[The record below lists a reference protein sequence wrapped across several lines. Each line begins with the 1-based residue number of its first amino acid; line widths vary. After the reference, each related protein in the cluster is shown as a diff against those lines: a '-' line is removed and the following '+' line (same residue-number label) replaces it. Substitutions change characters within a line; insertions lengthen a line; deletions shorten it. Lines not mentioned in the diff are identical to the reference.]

1 MRRADRQLD
10 ENEIQRILQDNTYG
24 VLSTIGTDGFPY
36 GIPLTYIYEDER
48 IYFHSAPEGHK
59 LDNID
64 YCNKTSFCVIG
75 NTELLPEQSSTKYE
89 CVIAFGDIQELVAA
103 QKKKFLQK

>member
-1 MRRADRQLD
+1 MKMRYSAFYKIILMASYRQSELTVF
-10 ENEIQRILQDNTYG
+10 L
-24 VLSTIGTDGFPY
+24 

-103 QKKKFLQK
+103 QKRNSYKNDR